1 MGEENPP
8 TDLADMVAE
17 ERKESAEGTAGPLT
31 ARPWSKYLLW
41 VGGALVAIV
50 AIWVLWSH
58 RAGMA
63 GVTSSSTAT
72 GSATGQQAIGAALQ
86 QQSAT
91 IAAADQHLAGTL
103 QTSLSNLAQ
112 SQQQDM
118 QVLAQNQ
125 QAQARQTSQAL
136 QQVATKENT
145 GLQSLAEQQA
155 QIAQQQT
162 AETSS
167 LLQHLQT
174 TAPLATSGFQTAS
187 QEERQLSAHY
197 FNYVAQNPGASVA
210 NNSYLAGLHQQA
222 QVLRRQYPGSGPAG
236 GYTRAQLG
244 LGA

>member
-1 MGEENPP
+1 MAEENPP

-17 ERKESAEGTAGPLT
+17 ERKESAEGTAGSLT
-31 ARPWSKYLLW
+31 ARPWGKYLLW
-41 VGGALVAIV
+41 AGAALVAIV

-63 GVTSSSTAT
+63 GATSSTSGTAT
-72 GSATGQQAIGAALQ
+72 TGQQAVGTSLQ

-103 QTSLSNLAQ
+103 QTSLANLAQ

-118 QVLAQNQ
+118 RVLAHEQ
-125 QAQARQTSQAL
+125 QTQAHQTSQAL
-136 QQVATKENT
+136 RQATTQENT
-145 GLQSLAEQQA
+145 GLQALADQQA

-187 QEERQLSAHY
+187 QEERQLSANY